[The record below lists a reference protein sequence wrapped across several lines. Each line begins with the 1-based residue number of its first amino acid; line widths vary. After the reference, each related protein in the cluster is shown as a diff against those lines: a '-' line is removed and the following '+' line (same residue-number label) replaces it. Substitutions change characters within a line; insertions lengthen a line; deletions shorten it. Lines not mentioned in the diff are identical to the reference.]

1 MDYSISWGYIVK
13 RMQEKFGVAPDDF
26 VRVPYA
32 EIREMIEQIWTEYF
46 LKIYK
51 DDPENLTRN
60 WK

>member
-1 MDYSISWGYIVK
+1 MDYTISWGYIVK

-26 VRVPYA
+26 VRVSYA
-32 EIREMIEQIWTEYF
+32 EIRGMIEQIWTEYF